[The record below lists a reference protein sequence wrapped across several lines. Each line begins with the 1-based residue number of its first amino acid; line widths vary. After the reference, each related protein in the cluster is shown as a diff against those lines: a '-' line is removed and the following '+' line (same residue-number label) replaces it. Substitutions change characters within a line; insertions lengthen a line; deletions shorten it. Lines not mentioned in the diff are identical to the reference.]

1 MSGSNSMKVFVNIY
15 EVIADLHEKGFTDD
29 FEVKAIGIMWVQ
41 ERQLLKKDDFL
52 ITECHRFL
60 NVQGNEIVICAIV
73 SMNFQVKGILV
84 NHYEK
89 GNSCRQV
96 MIEKKIADLSS
107 CVSDH
112 DDFGYV
118 HPAD

>member
-1 MSGSNSMKVFVNIY
+1 MKVFVNIY
-15 EVIADLHEKGFTDD
+15 EVISDLHERGFTDD
-29 FEVKAIGIMWVQ
+29 FEVRAIGIMWVQ
-41 ERQLLKKDDFL
+41 ERQLLKKEDFL

-89 GNSCRQV
+89 RNSYRPM
-96 MIEKKIADLSS
+96 MIEKKISDLSS

-112 DDFGYV
+112 DDFGYTC
-118 HPAD
+118 ASD